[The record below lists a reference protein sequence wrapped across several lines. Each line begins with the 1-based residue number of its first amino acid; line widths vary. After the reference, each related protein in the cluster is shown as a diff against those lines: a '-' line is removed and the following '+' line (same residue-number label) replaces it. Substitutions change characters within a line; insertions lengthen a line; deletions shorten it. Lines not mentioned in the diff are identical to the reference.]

1 MNNSIVKVGIVDD
14 HSIVR
19 SGLRQFLSEMVDLRV
34 VGEAA
39 SGREAIDLVR
49 TTEMDVIIMDLS
61 MPGQS
66 GIDALAMIRAKA
78 PDVGI
83 LILSGYPEEQYAV
96 NLIRQG
102 ASGYLN
108 KECEPMEIVNAIRT
122 IALGRRYISPSVAEL
137 IAQQLNRKEGSA
149 AHDLLSE
156 REFQVFLKLAKGETA
171 GDIAEALSLSVKTV
185 STYRTRLMEK
195 MGLASNSDLTY
206 YALKNKLID

>member
-1 MNNSIVKVGIVDD
+1 MIRVGIVDD
-14 HSIVR
+14 HAIVR
-19 SGLRQFLSEMVDLRV
+19 SGLRQFLSEHVDLRV
-34 VGEAA
+34 AGEAA

-49 TTEMDVIIMDLS
+49 TTEMDVLLMDLS

-83 LILSGYPEEQYAV
+83 LILSAYPEEHYAL

-108 KECEPMEIVNAIRT
+108 KECDPMEIVNAIRT
-122 IALGRRYISPSVAEL
+122 IALGRRHITPAVADL
-137 IAQQLNRKEGSA
+137 LARQLDRNSEGPP
-149 AHDLLSE
+149 HEQLSE

-171 GDIAEALSLSVKTV
+171 GDIAKELSLSVKTV

-195 MGLASNSDLTY
+195 MNLSSNSDLTY

>member
-49 TTEMDVIIMDLS
+49 TTEMDVMIMDLS

-195 MGLASNSDLTY
+195 MGLSSNSDLTY

>member
-1 MNNSIVKVGIVDD
+1 MNDSIVKIGIVDD
-14 HSIVR
+14 HAIVR
-19 SGLRQFLSEMVDLRV
+19 AGLKQFLSEMVDLRV

-49 TTEMDVIIMDLS
+49 TTEMDVMIMDLS

-171 GDIAEALSLSVKTV
+171 GDIASALSLSVKTV